1 MGKSAGNIDVVI
13 VAYDDKGKVVNF
25 GALEVQAVYISGN
38 IRDPFESY
46 LRNSEQGQ
54 VMDWSG
60 KANYPKPDYL
70 SSSRKRLAPQL
81 IYKGG
86 IIRAWNKKMAVALN
100 KGFYKTLPKLHAVP
114 KAKADMAWMVYNLK
128 YEKSSQ
134 TYSLARGQIVYT
146 RFEDSLS
153 RITKSEAGSVNNFI
167 SMLQDKI
174 NEKLETKLH
183 SPSTEKMDAPF

>member
-1 MGKSAGNIDVVI
+1 MVI